1 MYRAASNTSNAE
13 INTPGQE
20 FVVADGLKRP
30 SVQQEEKAPGSESSR
45 YKSERL
51 HFGSLNRRC
60 AIINA
65 SDFCDLYAVLKFK
78 VRIFEMQTVRAF
90 AGFGSCSAITSEV
103 L

>member
-65 SDFCDLYAVLKFK
+65 SDFCDLYAVLKFSRK
-78 VRIFEMQTVRAF
+78 DFELKTVRVV
-90 AGFGSCSAITSEV
+90 AGFSPCSAITAKI